1 MSDENISELAA
12 SMILG
17 GGTPRSVALQFPAWF
32 VRNHE
37 GIIRL
42 WETINRRG
50 WRGNEGVRYMVRLL
64 ITICDSIRS
73 LA

>member
-1 MSDENISELAA
+1 MSEERDDGRAT
-12 SMILG
+12 SMILEG
-17 GGTPRSVALQFPAWF
+17 GPPRSVALQFPAWF

-50 WRGNEGVRYMVRLL
+50 WRGNE
-64 ITICDSIRS
+64 
-73 LA
+73 